1 MVQHDDPTL
10 DRVFSALGDPTR
22 RAILARLMQGAASV
36 SELAAPHD
44 MTLAGTA
51 KHIRVLSAA
60 GLVTHEKVG
69 RVRTCRLS
77 PVALRHAADWLAQY
91 ERFWSDRLDSL
102 EQVLQQRGDEEEP
115 T

>member
-1 MVQHDDPTL
+1 MT
-10 DRVFSALGDPTR
+10 GE
-22 RAILARLMQGAASV
+22 ASV
-36 SELAAPHD
+36 SELAKPHD

-51 KHIRVLSAA
+51 KHIRVLADA

-77 PVALRHAADWLAQY
+77 PVALRNAADWLAQY
-91 ERFWSDRLDSL
+91 ERFWSGRLDAL
-102 EQVLQQRGDEEEP
+102 GDVLRGQDE